1 LKAQFFSCECNDQ
14 SLLDLI
20 RLGLDACGDLELQQR
35 LDLPFLIELGAV
47 YINSTRAVGN
57 PLCKT
62 GDIVRVHPDPKRY
75 SKYALNS
82 RALVI
87 DETDDFLLVL
97 KPAGVPV
104 HAALDNSKEN
114 LLHWL
119 EQDLDLKLWNTH
131 RLDVGTHGLLFFGKT
146 KTWTSRF
153 QKALA
158 GHNVKKTYRAGVQG
172 VLALTPL
179 PRTET
184 HWMIDSLRQPKE
196 VSAFEVSNSKK
207 CELGILRIENIQ
219 SGTQESVNQQIL
231 TLNLI
236 TGRTHQ
242 IRAQLSFLG
251 APILGDSLYGSKQK
265 FMAHEWTTPAQDSW
279 ALACTEVSYLGQ
291 TWSLNSQQSKL
302 AIG

>member
-1 LKAQFFSCECNDQ
+1 MKAQFFSCECKDQ

-20 RLGLDACGDLELQQR
+20 GQGLDKRGDLELQQR
-35 LDLPFLIELGAV
+35 LDIPFLIELGAV
-47 YINSTRAVGN
+47 YVNSTRAVGN

-75 SKYALNS
+75 NKYRVNS

-87 DETDDFLLVL
+87 DETDDFLLVM

-119 EQDLDLKLWNTH
+119 EQDLRLKLWNTH

-146 KTWTSRF
+146 KTWTARF

-158 GHNVKKTYRAGVQG
+158 EHQVKKTYRAGVEGQ
-172 VLALTPL
+172 LALTPL

-184 HWMIDSLRQPKE
+184 HWMIDSLRQPKQ
-196 VSAFEVSNSKK
+196 VSAFEIANSKK
-207 CELGILRIENIQ
+207 CELGILQIEKVQ
-219 SGTQESVNQQIL
+219 SESQNAENQQIL

-242 IRAQLSFLG
+242 IRAQLSSLG
-251 APILGDSLYGSKQK
+251 APILGDSLYGSTQK
-265 FMAHEWTTPAQDSW
+265 FAAHEWTTLAQDSW